1 MITRCGVLAGVAV
14 VVLLAS
20 VAGARAQVPPQP
32 PSTEK
37 GTVSGSGTVVLNRK
51 PELMR
56 MRVDIIA
63 QGKSMKEALASLK
76 DRRQAIL
83 GQLAKLGA
91 VKESVAFGAP
101 QVNATVLQARQQ
113 MAMMIMARMGN
124 RSKKNAKKAAAP
136 VVISARLTAE
146 WPLKGKDAEELLIEI
161 SQLQEAINA
170 ADLAGKKDLEK
181 LSGEDEEISQEL
193 AGMEA
198 NVGNDPSQAQPGTAS
213 FTLVSKV
220 SAQEHAQALTDAFS
234 KARAHA
240 QEMAA
245 AAGAQLG
252 LLRQL
257 GAQVQASGDA
267 ENGENPMQVYYRM
280 MQFGGGGAKPA
291 DPESR
296 QEAQGAQP
304 GEVAYRVTV
313 TAAFD
318 LK

>member
-1 MITRCGVLAGVAV
+1 MHCRGRCGSRGSGGV
-14 VVLLAS
+14 
-20 VAGARAQVPPQP
+20 GRWCETQVPPQP
-32 PSTEK
+32 PPTEK
-37 GTVSGSGTVVLNRK
+37 GTVSGVGTVVLNRK
-51 PELMR
+51 PDLMR
-56 MRVDIIA
+56 MRVDVIA

-91 VKESVAFGAP
+91 VKESVVFAAP

-161 SQLQEAINA
+161 SQLQENINA

-198 NVGNDPSQAQPGTAS
+198 NMGNDASQAQPGTAS

-220 SAQEHAQALTDAFS
+220 TSQEHTQALADAFS
-234 KARAHA
+234 KARARA

-252 LLRQL
+252 PLRQL
-257 GAQVQASGDA
+257 GAQVQASGDV
-267 ENGENPMQVYYRM
+267 ESGENPMQAYYRL
-280 MQFGGGGAKPA
+280 MQLGGGGAKPA
-291 DPESR
+291 DPDSR
-296 QEAQGAQP
+296 QEAQGTQP
-304 GEVAYRVTV
+304 GEVVYRVTV

-318 LK
+318 LR